1 MNVESNG
8 SHILV
13 GRSSPP
19 PNPDLEMGQTSGLTR
34 SQGGSP
40 MPRNSKEGQIMPG
53 PQVFVTPSA
62 MHTGQRV
69 FGGRA
74 GTIGAQRGA
83 QASLSGA
90 EESRTEECQC
100 GGMPSAYQGI
110 SVIPQNQ
117 YGAQSVVS
125 GASDTRAYRQDRDRM
140 SSVFQDR

>member
-1 MNVESNG
+1 MNVESNE
-8 SHILV
+8 SHFLV

-19 PNPDLEMGQTSGLTR
+19 PNPDLEMGQTSGRTR
-34 SQGGSP
+34 SQGASP
-40 MPRNSKEGQIMPG
+40 MPRNSMQEDPIRPG

-90 EESRTEECQC
+90 EETRTEE
-100 GGMPSAYQGI
+100 
-110 SVIPQNQ
+110 
-117 YGAQSVVS
+117 
-125 GASDTRAYRQDRDRM
+125 RQ
-140 SSVFQDR
+140 

>member
-8 SHILV
+8 SHFLV

-19 PNPDLEMGQTSGLTR
+19 PNPDLEMGQTSGRTR

-40 MPRNSKEGQIMPG
+40 MPRNSMQGDQIRPG

-83 QASLSGA
+83 QASLSGSQEA
-90 EESRTEECQC
+90 LPRCQR
-100 GGMPSAYQGI
+100 
-110 SVIPQNQ
+110 
-117 YGAQSVVS
+117 GAKALMS
-125 GASDTRAYRQDRDRM
+125 GAPQAYSQVGRRM
-140 SSVFQDR
+140 